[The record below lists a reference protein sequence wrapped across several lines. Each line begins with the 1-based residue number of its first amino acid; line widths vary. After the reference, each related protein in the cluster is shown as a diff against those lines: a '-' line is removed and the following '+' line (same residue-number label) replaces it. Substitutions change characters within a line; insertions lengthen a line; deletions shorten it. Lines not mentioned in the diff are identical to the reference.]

1 MILRWSFRDLL
12 GWCWRV
18 FVQWRWKSLDV
29 DGFEN
34 EKRILRPS
42 QAHFSSL
49 AIWHPVDWLVTG
61 RLRHQ
66 LWFVLWFFS
75 PAKMRIEYDRVDQWS
90 LINGSGHHPH
100 KYSFHTLCWNAW
112 HNTEPNQLYPERGQ
126 WNLKTGYNTHTYI
139 YNYIYITSSPF
150 TMAIRWH
157 IIYIHT
163 HTFSVYIIYTHAY
176 VHIYVEKHAH
186 INCTYRHI
194 LYLGSWIL

>member
-1 MILRWSFRDLL
+1 
-12 GWCWRV
+12 
-18 FVQWRWKSLDV
+18 
-29 DGFEN
+29 
-34 EKRILRPS
+34 
-42 QAHFSSL
+42 
-49 AIWHPVDWLVTG
+49 LVTG

-100 KYSFHTLCWNAW
+100 KHSFHTLCWNAW
-112 HNTEPNQLYPERGQ
+112 HNTEPNQLYPERGP

-139 YNYIYITSSPF
+139 YNYIYIYITSSPF

-163 HTFSVYIIYTHAY
+163 HIQCIYYIYTCIRT
-176 VHIYVEKHAH
+176 HIRRKTCTHQLH
-186 INCTYRHI
+186 I
-194 LYLGSWIL
+194 

>member
-1 MILRWSFRDLL
+1 MLTGFCSMEMKKP
-12 GWCWRV
+12 WCWW
-18 FVQWRWKSLDV
+18 FWKWKKEYF
-29 DGFEN
+29 GH
-34 EKRILRPS
+34 LRPIFPALQS
-42 QAHFSSL
+42 GTRLIGWLQGDY
-49 AIWHPVDWLVTG
+49 AINYGLFYG
-61 RLRHQ
+61 
-66 LWFVLWFFS
+66 FFS

-100 KYSFHTLCWNAW
+100 KHSFHTLCWNAW

-126 WNLKTGYNTHTYI
+126 WNLKTGYNTHTHIYI
-139 YNYIYITSSPF
+139 YIIIYIFIIIYMYITSSPF

-176 VHIYVEKHAH
+176 VHIYVERHAH